1 MAENGSLDQ
10 FLAAA
15 VDAAQKAGQVIRKG
29 FYETKHVEHK
39 GQVDLVTETD
49 KGCEEL
55 VFNHLKQLFPNHK
68 FIGEETTAANGVTEL
83 TDEPTWIVD
92 PLDGTTNFVH
102 GFPFVCV
109 SIGLTIGKVP
119 VVGVVYNPIMD
130 EMFTG
135 VQGKGA
141 FLNGKPIKVSTQSEL
156 VTALLLA
163 EAGTKRDKATLDDA
177 TNRINSLLTKVR
189 SLRMGGS
196 CALDLCGVACGRGD
210 IFYEIGFGGPWDI
223 AAGIVIVREAGG
235 LIFDPSGKEL
245 DITSQRIAASNASLK
260 ELFVEA
266 LRLTNTFF
274 VFRLGAGEVMDAQA
288 KKKALFR
295 SKLNAKKKDS
305 RIDSPL
311 VRYNESDQPVCRVC
325 NVVLKS
331 ESLWD
336 VHQASRKHH
345 EAIDNLK
352 ASAAGVQRSSKP
364 AETKPTKLESST
376 AKSSN
381 SQTSSSGKFNYM
393 CSESAEVESSKPKN
407 VHQGSETNKTKG
419 PLPEGFFDTQQTD
432 SSDTKPTIEPK
443 ESQTQTTGTV
453 VKGALP
459 SGFFDN
465 KEADLLARGI
475 KLVKPDIK
483 DEYKEFEKLI
493 QEDLQVVDSRMEEE
507 EVDAAET
514 IEEEEQREQRSYK
527 EKVEIL
533 KKRKMELKAARLAKR
548 SKTSEGTVKM
558 PKKTE
563 EESPSDDE
571 DDEDSAVDWR
581 AQHV

>member
-1 MAENGSLDQ
+1 
-10 FLAAA
+10 
-15 VDAAQKAGQVIRKG
+15 
-29 FYETKHVEHK
+29 
-39 GQVDLVTETD
+39 
-49 KGCEEL
+49 
-55 VFNHLKQLFPNHK
+55 
-68 FIGEETTAANGVTEL
+68 
-83 TDEPTWIVD
+83 
-92 PLDGTTNFVH
+92 
-102 GFPFVCV
+102 
-109 SIGLTIGKVP
+109 
-119 VVGVVYNPIMD
+119 
-130 EMFTG
+130 
-135 VQGKGA
+135 
-141 FLNGKPIKVSTQSEL
+141 
-156 VTALLLA
+156 
-163 EAGTKRDKATLDDA
+163 
-177 TNRINSLLTKVR
+177 
-189 SLRMGGS
+189 
-196 CALDLCGVACGRGD
+196 
-210 IFYEIGFGGPWDI
+210 
-223 AAGIVIVREAGG
+223 
-235 LIFDPSGKEL
+235 
-245 DITSQRIAASNASLK
+245 
-260 ELFVEA
+260 
-266 LRLTNTFF
+266 
-274 VFRLGAGEVMDAQA
+274 MDAQA

-352 ASAAGVQRSSKP
+352 ASAAGVQRGSKP
-364 AETKPTKLESST
+364 AETKPTKLVESS
-376 AKSSN
+376 AAAISSN
-381 SQTSSSGKFNYM
+381 SQTSSSGLPPNFFESSIKHP
-393 CSESAEVESSKPKN
+393 ESAEVESSKPKN

-419 PLPEGFFDTQQTD
+419 PLPEGFFDNQQTD

-443 ESQTQTTGTV
+443 ESQTQATGTV

-459 SGFFDN
+459 TGFFDN

-548 SKTSEGTVKM
+548 SKTAEGSVKK

>member
-266 LRLTNTFF
+266 LRLTNIFF
-274 VFRLGAGEVMDAQA
+274 AALNYRRQVMDAQA

-295 SKLNAKKKDS
+295 SKLNAKKKET

-325 NVVLKS
+325 NIVLKS

-364 AETKPTKLESST
+364 AETKPTKLESS
-376 AKSSN
+376 AAALSSK
-381 SQTSSSGKFNYM
+381 SQTSSGLPPNFFESSIKHP
-393 CSESAEVESSKPKN
+393 ESAEVESSKPKN

-419 PLPEGFFDTQQTD
+419 PLPD
-432 SSDTKPTIEPK
+432 
-443 ESQTQTTGTV
+443 
-453 VKGALP
+453 
-459 SGFFDN
+459 GFFDN
-465 KEADLLARGI
+465 QKIDSSI
-475 KLVKPDIK
+475 TKPPVILNRVRHRPR

-527 EKVEIL
+527 VKVEIL

-548 SKTSEGTVKM
+548 SKTSEGSVKK

>member
-1 MAENGSLDQ
+1 
-10 FLAAA
+10 
-15 VDAAQKAGQVIRKG
+15 
-29 FYETKHVEHK
+29 
-39 GQVDLVTETD
+39 
-49 KGCEEL
+49 
-55 VFNHLKQLFPNHK
+55 
-68 FIGEETTAANGVTEL
+68 
-83 TDEPTWIVD
+83 
-92 PLDGTTNFVH
+92 
-102 GFPFVCV
+102 
-109 SIGLTIGKVP
+109 
-119 VVGVVYNPIMD
+119 
-130 EMFTG
+130 
-135 VQGKGA
+135 
-141 FLNGKPIKVSTQSEL
+141 
-156 VTALLLA
+156 
-163 EAGTKRDKATLDDA
+163 
-177 TNRINSLLTKVR
+177 
-189 SLRMGGS
+189 
-196 CALDLCGVACGRGD
+196 
-210 IFYEIGFGGPWDI
+210 
-223 AAGIVIVREAGG
+223 
-235 LIFDPSGKEL
+235 
-245 DITSQRIAASNASLK
+245 
-260 ELFVEA
+260 
-266 LRLTNTFF
+266 
-274 VFRLGAGEVMDAQA
+274 MDAQA

-295 SKLNAKKKDS
+295 SKLNAKKKET

-325 NVVLKS
+325 NMVLKS

-352 ASAAGVQRSSKP
+352 ASAAGTQRGSKP
-364 AETKPTKLESST
+364 AETKPTKLESP
-376 AKSSN
+376 AAAISSK
-381 SQTSSSGKFNYM
+381 SQTSSSSGLPPNFFEPTVKHP
-393 CSESAEVESSKPKN
+393 EVESSKPKN
-407 VHQGSETNKTKG
+407 VQQPKQTISSDTNKTKG
-419 PLPEGFFDTQQTD
+419 PLPDGFFDNQQID
-432 SSDTKPTIEPK
+432 SSDKNTSIESK
-443 ESQTQTTGTV
+443 QSQTQTTGTV

-548 SKTSEGTVKM
+548 SKTSEGSVKK

-571 DDEDSAVDWR
+571 DDEVSAVDWR

>member
-1 MAENGSLDQ
+1 
-10 FLAAA
+10 
-15 VDAAQKAGQVIRKG
+15 
-29 FYETKHVEHK
+29 
-39 GQVDLVTETD
+39 
-49 KGCEEL
+49 
-55 VFNHLKQLFPNHK
+55 
-68 FIGEETTAANGVTEL
+68 
-83 TDEPTWIVD
+83 
-92 PLDGTTNFVH
+92 
-102 GFPFVCV
+102 
-109 SIGLTIGKVP
+109 
-119 VVGVVYNPIMD
+119 
-130 EMFTG
+130 
-135 VQGKGA
+135 
-141 FLNGKPIKVSTQSEL
+141 
-156 VTALLLA
+156 
-163 EAGTKRDKATLDDA
+163 
-177 TNRINSLLTKVR
+177 
-189 SLRMGGS
+189 
-196 CALDLCGVACGRGD
+196 
-210 IFYEIGFGGPWDI
+210 
-223 AAGIVIVREAGG
+223 
-235 LIFDPSGKEL
+235 
-245 DITSQRIAASNASLK
+245 
-260 ELFVEA
+260 
-266 LRLTNTFF
+266 
-274 VFRLGAGEVMDAQA
+274 MDAQA

-381 SQTSSSGKFNYM
+381 SQTSS
-393 CSESAEVESSKPKN
+393 SESAEVESSKPKN

-527 EKVEIL
+527 VKVEIL

-548 SKTSEGTVKM
+548 SKTSEGSVKK

>member
-266 LRLTNTFF
+266 LRLTN
-274 VFRLGAGEVMDAQA
+274 
-288 KKKALFR
+288 KKALFR

-381 SQTSSSGKFNYM
+381 SQTSSGLPPNFFESTIKHP
-393 CSESAEVESSKPKN
+393 ESAEVESSKPKN

-419 PLPEGFFDTQQTD
+419 PLPEGFFDNQQTD

-443 ESQTQTTGTV
+443 ESQTQATGTV
-453 VKGALP
+453 
-459 SGFFDN
+459 
-465 KEADLLARGI
+465 
-475 KLVKPDIK
+475 
-483 DEYKEFEKLI
+483 
-493 QEDLQVVDSRMEEE
+493 
-507 EVDAAET
+507 VDAAET

-548 SKTSEGTVKM
+548 SKTSEGSVKK

>member
-1 MAENGSLDQ
+1 
-10 FLAAA
+10 
-15 VDAAQKAGQVIRKG
+15 
-29 FYETKHVEHK
+29 
-39 GQVDLVTETD
+39 
-49 KGCEEL
+49 
-55 VFNHLKQLFPNHK
+55 
-68 FIGEETTAANGVTEL
+68 
-83 TDEPTWIVD
+83 
-92 PLDGTTNFVH
+92 
-102 GFPFVCV
+102 
-109 SIGLTIGKVP
+109 
-119 VVGVVYNPIMD
+119 
-130 EMFTG
+130 
-135 VQGKGA
+135 
-141 FLNGKPIKVSTQSEL
+141 
-156 VTALLLA
+156 
-163 EAGTKRDKATLDDA
+163 
-177 TNRINSLLTKVR
+177 
-189 SLRMGGS
+189 
-196 CALDLCGVACGRGD
+196 
-210 IFYEIGFGGPWDI
+210 
-223 AAGIVIVREAGG
+223 
-235 LIFDPSGKEL
+235 
-245 DITSQRIAASNASLK
+245 
-260 ELFVEA
+260 
-266 LRLTNTFF
+266 
-274 VFRLGAGEVMDAQA
+274 MDAQA

-311 VRYNESDQPVCRVC
+311 VRYNESEQPVCRVC

-352 ASAAGVQRSSKP
+352 ASAAGIQRGSSKP
-364 AETKPTKLESST
+364 AETKPTQLESST
-376 AKSSN
+376 AKSSGLPPN
-381 SQTSSSGKFNYM
+381 FFESDIKHP
-393 CSESAEVESSKPKN
+393 ESAEVESSKPKN
-407 VHQGSETNKTKG
+407 VHQSKQAIVGSETNKTKG
-419 PLPEGFFDTQQTD
+419 PLPDGFFDNQQTD
-432 SSDTKPTIEPK
+432 SSDIKPTSEPK
-443 ESQTQTTGTV
+443 QSQTQTTGTV

-459 SGFFDN
+459 TGFFDN

-548 SKTSEGTVKM
+548 SKSSEGSVKK

-571 DDEDSAVDWR
+571 DDEVSAVDWR

>member
-1 MAENGSLDQ
+1 
-10 FLAAA
+10 
-15 VDAAQKAGQVIRKG
+15 
-29 FYETKHVEHK
+29 
-39 GQVDLVTETD
+39 
-49 KGCEEL
+49 
-55 VFNHLKQLFPNHK
+55 
-68 FIGEETTAANGVTEL
+68 
-83 TDEPTWIVD
+83 
-92 PLDGTTNFVH
+92 
-102 GFPFVCV
+102 
-109 SIGLTIGKVP
+109 
-119 VVGVVYNPIMD
+119 
-130 EMFTG
+130 
-135 VQGKGA
+135 
-141 FLNGKPIKVSTQSEL
+141 
-156 VTALLLA
+156 
-163 EAGTKRDKATLDDA
+163 
-177 TNRINSLLTKVR
+177 
-189 SLRMGGS
+189 
-196 CALDLCGVACGRGD
+196 
-210 IFYEIGFGGPWDI
+210 
-223 AAGIVIVREAGG
+223 
-235 LIFDPSGKEL
+235 
-245 DITSQRIAASNASLK
+245 
-260 ELFVEA
+260 
-266 LRLTNTFF
+266 
-274 VFRLGAGEVMDAQA
+274 MDAQA

-352 ASAAGVQRSSKP
+352 ASAAGVQRGSKP
-364 AETKPTKLESST
+364 AETKPTKLVESS
-376 AKSSN
+376 AAAISSN
-381 SQTSSSGKFNYM
+381 SQTSS
-393 CSESAEVESSKPKN
+393 SESAEVESSKPKN

-419 PLPEGFFDTQQTD
+419 PLPEGFFDNQQTD

-443 ESQTQTTGTV
+443 ESQTQATGTV

-459 SGFFDN
+459 TGFFDN

-548 SKTSEGTVKM
+548 SKTAEGSVKK

>member
-1 MAENGSLDQ
+1 M
-10 FLAAA
+10 
-15 VDAAQKAGQVIRKG
+15 
-29 FYETKHVEHK
+29 
-39 GQVDLVTETD
+39 
-49 KGCEEL
+49 
-55 VFNHLKQLFPNHK
+55 
-68 FIGEETTAANGVTEL
+68 
-83 TDEPTWIVD
+83 
-92 PLDGTTNFVH
+92 
-102 GFPFVCV
+102 
-109 SIGLTIGKVP
+109 
-119 VVGVVYNPIMD
+119 
-130 EMFTG
+130 
-135 VQGKGA
+135 
-141 FLNGKPIKVSTQSEL
+141 
-156 VTALLLA
+156 
-163 EAGTKRDKATLDDA
+163 
-177 TNRINSLLTKVR
+177 
-189 SLRMGGS
+189 
-196 CALDLCGVACGRGD
+196 
-210 IFYEIGFGGPWDI
+210 
-223 AAGIVIVREAGG
+223 
-235 LIFDPSGKEL
+235 
-245 DITSQRIAASNASLK
+245 
-260 ELFVEA
+260 
-266 LRLTNTFF
+266 
-274 VFRLGAGEVMDAQA
+274 MDAQA

-295 SKLNAKKKDS
+295 SKLNAKKKET

-311 VRYNESDQPVCRVC
+311 VRYNESEQPVCRVC

-352 ASAAGVQRSSKP
+352 ASAAGVQRGNKH
-364 AETKPTKLESST
+364 AETKPTKVESS
-376 AKSSN
+376 AAAISSK
-381 SQTSSSGKFNYM
+381 SQTSSGLPPNFF
-393 CSESAEVESSKPKN
+393 ESAIKHPEVESSKPKN
-407 VHQGSETNKTKG
+407 VQQPKQTIGSETNKTKG
-419 PLPEGFFDTQQTD
+419 PLPDGFFDNQKAD
-432 SSDTKPTIEPK
+432 SSDTKTTSEPK

-548 SKTSEGTVKM
+548 SKTSEGSVKK